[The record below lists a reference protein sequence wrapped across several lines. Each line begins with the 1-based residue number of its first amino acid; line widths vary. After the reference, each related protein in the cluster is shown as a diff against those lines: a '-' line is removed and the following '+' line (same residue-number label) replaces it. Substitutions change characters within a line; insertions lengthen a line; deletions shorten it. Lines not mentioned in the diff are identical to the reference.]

1 MSQLDL
7 LMGGPLPVP
16 YESAMVSMLLKS
28 RIMQILVACNIA
40 TSKPVEM
47 TVSILAPMSHFIKS
61 PHRADCLQL

>member
-7 LMGGPLPVP
+7 LKGGPLPVP
-16 YESAMVSMLLKS
+16 RESATVFMLLIFG
-28 RIMQILVACNIA
+28 IMQILVACNIA

-47 TVSILAPMSHFIKS
+47 TVSIFAPMSHFIKG